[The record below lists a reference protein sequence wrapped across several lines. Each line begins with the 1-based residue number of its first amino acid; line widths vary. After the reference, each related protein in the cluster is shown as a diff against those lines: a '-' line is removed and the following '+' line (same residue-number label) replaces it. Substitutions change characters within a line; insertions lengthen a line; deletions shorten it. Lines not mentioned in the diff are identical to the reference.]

1 MNTGKELLEN
11 NKDKNSKSIIL
22 LGLLPFFSL
31 LIIATIGFIN
41 KSNYIDIIKLG
52 ILTFLLTT
60 IIVFFIRMQLDI
72 LETRYARL
80 IIMFSYLVSILLI
93 MIPSNPDVY
102 SFWMIGG
109 LFTAMIVDSKLGLLI
124 YFNMTFI
131 LGLTY
136 TLGPGDIIHFLVMG
150 VLFALLAKYL
160 KDKTT
165 VISASIILLSTDIT
179 LSFLLNNFIFET
191 DRSFNYMASLF
202 SVFAVLVTAF
212 FLSYLYEKISVKSLE
227 KESQLREAIDEN
239 ITNTEEENIFTTNA
253 LTDNDKILNTRTSY
267 EILLSEDNELRMKM
281 KDYSESLYN
290 HCNLIGDL
298 SGRAAREIGANE
310 ELSRAGGY
318 YHEVGKIN
326 GKNYIEEG
334 LKIADQYKFPEKLKE
349 ILRQHN
355 IKYDKPTFIE
365 SAIVMISDNVVST
378 IDYIEKSGK
387 QKFASDKIIDN
398 IFKMR
403 LDKGTFDDAVLS
415 LKDYKL
421 LKEFYK
427 KEFAKKNDRSD
438 EDYEVVK
445 NNEVIK
451 EESV

>member
-1 MNTGKELLEN
+1 MNTDKDLSAKTK
-11 NKDKNSKSIIL
+11 NKDSKSIIL
-22 LGLLPFFSL
+22 LDLLPILSV

-41 KSNYIDIIKLG
+41 DSDIIRVMKIV

-60 IIVFFIRMQLDI
+60 IIVFFIRMQIDI
-72 LETRYARL
+72 LEIRYARQ
-80 IIMFSYLVSILLI
+80 IIIFSYLISILLI
-93 MIPSNPDVY
+93 MIPNNPDVY

-109 LFTAMIVDSKLGLLI
+109 LLTAIIVDSKLGLLI
-124 YFNMTFI
+124 YINMTFI

-136 TLGPGDIIHFLVMG
+136 ALKPGSIIHFLVMG
-150 VLFALLAKYL
+150 ILLTLLAKHL
-160 KDKTT
+160 KNKTT
-165 VISASIILLSTDIT
+165 VISSSIILLSTDIT

-191 DRSFNYMASLF
+191 DSSFNYMASFF

-212 FLSYLYEKISVKSLE
+212 FLSYLYERITKMSLE
-227 KESQLREAIDEN
+227 KEIPSSEDGGVNIANTFAEN
-239 ITNTEEENIFTTNA
+239 AFADSNE
-253 LTDNDKILNTRTSY
+253 ILNTPASY
-267 EILLSEDNELRMKM
+267 EVLLSDDNELRNKM
-281 KDYSESLYN
+281 KEYSQSLYN

-334 LKIADQYKFPEKLKE
+334 LKIANQYNFPQKLKE
-349 ILRQHN
+349 ILKQHN
-355 IKYDKPTFIE
+355 IKHDKPTFVE
-365 SAIVMISDNVVST
+365 SAIVMISDNLVST
-378 IDYIEKSGK
+378 IEYIEKTGNH
-387 QKFASDKIIDN
+387 KFTTNKIIDN

-415 LKDYKL
+415 LKDYKQ

-427 KEFAKKNDRSD
+427 KEFSIKNDEVKKND
-438 EDYEVVK
+438 
-445 NNEVIK
+445 EVIE